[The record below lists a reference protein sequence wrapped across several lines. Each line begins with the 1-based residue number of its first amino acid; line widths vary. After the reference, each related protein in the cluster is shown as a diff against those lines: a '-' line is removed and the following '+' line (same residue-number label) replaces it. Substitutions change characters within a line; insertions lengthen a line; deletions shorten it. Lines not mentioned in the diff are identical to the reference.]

1 MKLTKKQREEVRMKY
16 GGRCAYS
23 GTPLDDDWQVDH
35 VVPIVR
41 NWWDGTC
48 VFPEAHDMDNLVPCQ
63 RVINKYKGSLPL
75 ETFRGW
81 LLESL
86 HERLA
91 KLPKNPKSEKGI
103 RRKKFLLA
111 VAGYFGITADKPFS
125 GKFYFETHKINII
138 KEALKQ
144 EDER

>member
-1 MKLTKKQREEVRMKY
+1 MKIIKSQREEIRMKY
-16 GGRCAYS
+16 GGVCAYS

-35 VVPIVR
+35 IEPVVR

-48 VFPEAHDMDNLVPCQ
+48 RFPENHNMDNLVPCQ
-63 RVINKYKGSLPL
+63 RVINKYKGSLSL
-75 ETFRGW
+75 ETFRTWFMAG
-81 LLESL
+81 L

-125 GKFYFETHKINII
+125 GKFYFESFTQCLIS
-138 KEALKQ
+138 
-144 EDER
+144 DE